1 MAGVSP
7 WQKIFKKPMRPKELA
22 QKHREE
28 KEEKNREKETWQGL
42 SSNLD
47 INIDYLKATL
57 GQSDDVV
64 FRDYTVQLGRPLQ
77 IMIVFIDGLIAKEVI
92 NEYILEALTFDPH
105 LQAAWGDKLEE
116 KEFVTAVRDRL
127 LTVNEVKLATT
138 YPEVMEAVMAGET
151 AILFEGAA
159 QAIIANTRGWEHRS
173 IDEPQTESVVRGPR
187 VGFNEVLKS
196 NTAQIRRWIRDPNLR
211 IKSIRLGTR
220 SKTDLCLC
228 YIQGI
233 ANPKIVEEVKR
244 RIERIEIDGVL
255 ESAYVEEMIE
265 DSVFSFFPTVQSTE
279 RADRVAA
286 GLLEGRVALVTDNT
300 PFVLLVPVTFWQ
312 LYYAAEDYYHRWPMA
327 TLLRAVRFL
336 AFFFSLYL
344 PAFYIALA
352 SHSPELIPFKL
363 AVAIAGTR
371 EGVPFPVFF
380 EALIMEIAIEIIREA
395 SARLPGSLGQ
405 TIGIVGG
412 FILGDAAV
420 RAGLISPMI
429 TIIVALTAI
438 SSFTAPS
445 YAVAISNR
453 LLRFPLMLI
462 AVVAGLY
469 GLSIASIFIIIHL
482 ASIRSF
488 GTPYLAPVTPFR
500 ASDMKDTFFRV
511 PWWAMADR
519 PGMYR
524 PTDRMRQKGMASWWV
539 RMVNPP
545 QQQGMKGDEGE

>member
-1 MAGVSP
+1 MSP
-7 WQKIFKKPMRPKELA
+7 WQRFFKKPMRVKELI
-22 QKHREE
+22 KKRRT
-28 KEEKNREKETWQGL
+28 EKNKEDKNNKKETWQEL
-42 SSNLD
+42 SPELALNVK
-47 INIDYLKATL
+47 YLKDTL
-57 GQSDDVV
+57 GQSDDVI
-64 FRDYTVQLGRPLQ
+64 FREYTVQLGRPLQ
-77 IMIVFIDGLIAKEVI
+77 IMLIFIDGMSSKEII
-92 NEYILEALTFDPH
+92 NKYILEALTLDSDMKAEWERKF
-105 LQAAWGDKLEE
+105 GEE
-116 KEFVTAVRDRL
+116 DLVLAVRDRL
-127 LTVNEVKLATT
+127 LTIDEVKVVTT
-138 YPEVMEAVMAGET
+138 YPEIMAAVLSGET
-151 AILFEGAA
+151 AILFEGEA
-159 QAIIANTRGWEHRS
+159 QAIIANTRGWEHRG

-211 IKSIRLGTR
+211 IKNLQLGTR
-220 SKTDLCLC
+220 TKTDISIC
-228 YIQGI
+228 YIHGI
-233 ANPKIVEEVKR
+233 ANPKIVDEVKQR
-244 RIERIEIDGVL
+244 LERIEIDGIL
-255 ESAYVEEMIE
+255 ESSYLEEMIE
-265 DSVFSFFPTVQSTE
+265 DSVLSVFPTVQSTE

-286 GLLEGRVALVTDNT
+286 GLLEGRVAIVTDNT

-312 LYYAAEDYYHRWPMA
+312 LYYAAEDYYQRWPLA
-327 TLLRAVRFL
+327 TLLRAIRFL

-344 PAFYIALA
+344 PALYIALA

-380 EALIMEIAIEIIREA
+380 EALIMEVAIEIIREA

-445 YAVAISNR
+445 YAVAVSNR
-453 LLRFPLMLI
+453 LLRFPLMVIALI
-462 AVVAGLY
+462 GGLY

-500 ASDMKDTFFRV
+500 ARDMKDTFFRV

-524 PTDRMRQKGMASWWV
+524 PLDRMRLKGPASWWS
-539 RMVNPP
+539 RLLNPS
-545 QQQGMKGDEGE
+545 QRGELKGGEGE